1 MIMTDEKKFSKLL
14 TDYEHPAIIVYIN
27 DSGELKLQT
36 SGSLELTQ
44 RMLSAAADFVLQSK
58 EVDVSD
64 GYSEFVNNIN
74 LH

>member
-44 RMLSAAADFVLQSK
+44 RMLSAAADFVLQST

>member
-1 MIMTDEKKFSKLL
+1 MIMTDEKKFIKLL

-44 RMLSAAADFVLQSK
+44 RMLSSVTDFVLQST